1 MFYFTTE
8 GLEWHRTFVTI
19 ATNTCSFGNL
29 FLTCYSDYESFF
41 SAKKSSTYFPTLAF
55 SDYSFALSEFRSIA
69 RIVFPQKIFSTVM
82 SFEATSYH
90 SIFPKNFQLGFQK
103 SGKLHCQDFFAA
115 AKHFSVIVGVKIV
128 NSCMLLMVHTLVSQ
142 STQRRFVTWFSLSPT
157 PDKPPFLMKNFLIRN
172 KFCSAQVTP
181 WFF

>member
-1 MFYFTTE
+1 MTPNFCDNRYK
-8 GLEWHRTFVTI
+8 H
-19 ATNTCSFGNL
+19 L
-29 FLTCYSDYESFF
+29 FILKPISHLLQRFWVIF

-103 SGKLHCQDFFAA
+103 SGKLLRQDFFAA

-142 STQRRFVTWFSLSPT
+142 PSGDSWTWFSLSPT